1 MHKPTIHMHTPT
13 CTNTRNHTRTHTH
26 AHCAEILEAVQS
38 STDPEPLSPPL
49 SWLHALD
56 EALIAR
62 SNATSWGK
70 HTHAPHTHTHTHTH
84 IHTQT
89 HTHTPQTQTDMYT
102 HIGTHT
108 QLLFKAWSKPPSL
121 HETDTWGEHTSST
134 SARHSLFHSNTHVC
148 IHTHSYTNTHS
159 RIGDCSSDYENT
171 RLHSHTQL
179 HKHTHTHT
187 HTHTHSHIG
196 DCSSDYENGLQ
207 RIRDLTLP
215 VNHKELMLV
224 LRQLVKAQVEMLRE
238 PARAC
243 MCVCSNAC
251 APIAR
256 SSQMTMLREPAR
268 VCLCVCVCVCVC
280 SMCVRVGIICMCVSH
295 CVRMAGRQSL
305 FKC

>member
-1 MHKPTIHMHTPT
+1 
-13 CTNTRNHTRTHTH
+13 
-26 AHCAEILEAVQS
+26 
-38 STDPEPLSPPL
+38 
-49 SWLHALD
+49 
-56 EALIAR
+56 
-62 SNATSWGK
+62 
-70 HTHAPHTHTHTHTH
+70 
-84 IHTQT
+84 
-89 HTHTPQTQTDMYT
+89 MYT

-159 RIGDCSSDYENT
+159 R
-171 RLHSHTQL
+171 
-179 HKHTHTHT
+179 
-187 HTHTHSHIG
+187 IG

-295 CVRMAGRQSL
+295 CVRMAGQRSL